1 MTART
6 AGYLTALSLSLL
18 VAACSSS
25 SGAGPGAGGSGGNTG
40 AGGRG
45 GDNATAGTSGGAG
58 TAGGGSGGNAGSA
71 GGTGGPGGSAG
82 AMGGAGGGAGAGGRG
97 GSGGTGGGTGG
108 SGGGTA
114 GSGGAGGRGGSGGA
128 AGGNA
133 GSGGAAGG
141 TAGSGGA
148 AGGDAGAGGR
158 GGAAGATG
166 GTGGSGS
173 TLKLEYQNDS
183 STATAFSIR
192 LTNLGP
198 SMPVISAIK
207 FRYYFSD
214 DSTNGNATA
223 AVTAAHW
230 EIASP
235 AMSFNLRTGTGCSI
249 VATFPATKSAYI
261 DFGCNLPS
269 PMNAQDAITM
279 SITIDPA
286 LQIPTN
292 DYSFINTGGAL
303 APNDHILV
311 LLNSVVVAGTPPP

>member
-1 MTART
+1 M
-6 AGYLTALSLSLL
+6 
-18 VAACSSS
+18 
-25 SGAGPGAGGSGGNTG
+25 GGTGGGTG

-45 GDNATAGTSGGAG
+45 GAAGS
-58 TAGGGSGGNAGSA
+58 GGGSGG
-71 GGTGGPGGSAG
+71 
-82 AMGGAGGGAGAGGRG
+82 GAGGSAGAGGRG
-97 GSGGTGGGTGG
+97 GSGGTGG
-108 SGGGTA
+108 SA
-114 GSGGAGGRGGSGGA
+114 GA
-128 AGGNA
+128 AGGAGA
-133 GSGGAAGG
+133 GS
-141 TAGSGGA
+141 
-148 AGGDAGAGGR
+148 GGR
-158 GGAAGATG
+158 GGAGGATG
-166 GTGGSGS
+166 GTGGSSS

-198 SMPVISAIK
+198 SMPNISAIK

-223 AVTAAHW
+223 TVTAAHW

-235 AMSFNLRTGTGCSI
+235 TTSINLRTGTGCSI
-249 VATFPATKSAYI
+249 VATVPATKSAYV
-261 DFGCNLPS
+261 DFGCSLPS

>member
-1 MTART
+1 MTAR
-6 AGYLTALSLSLL
+6 AGNLTALSFSLL
-18 VAACSSS
+18 IAACSSGG
-25 SGAGPGAGGSGGNTG
+25 GAGPGGGGSGGSTS

-45 GDNATAGTSGGAG
+45 GDSATAGTGGA
-58 TAGGGSGGNAGSA
+58 
-71 GGTGGPGGSAG
+71 AG
-82 AMGGAGGGAGAGGRG
+82 AV
-97 GSGGTGGGTGG
+97 GGTGGGNAGTGG
-108 SGGGTA
+108 STGGT
-114 GSGGAGGRGGSGGA
+114 GGSAGA

-133 GSGGAAGG
+133 GG
-141 TAGSGGA
+141 
-148 AGGDAGAGGR
+148 AGAGGR
-158 GGAAGATG
+158 GGAAGGTGGSTGGAAGSAGAGGRGGTGGAAG
-166 GTGGSGS
+166 GTGGSSS

-198 SMPVISAIK
+198 TMPNISALK

-223 AVTAAHW
+223 MVTAAHW

-235 AMSFNLRTGTGCSI
+235 ATSINLRTGTGCSI
-249 VATFPATKSAYI
+249 TATFPATKSAYV
-261 DFGCNLPS
+261 DFGCSLPS

-279 SITIDPA
+279 SITIDLS
-286 LQIPTN
+286 LQLPTN
-292 DYSFINTGGAL
+292 DYSFMNTNGAL

>member
-1 MTART
+1 MTAR
-6 AGYLTALSLSLL
+6 AGNLTALSFSLL
-18 VAACSSS
+18 IAACSSGG
-25 SGAGPGAGGSGGNTG
+25 GAGPGGGGSGGSTS

-45 GDNATAGTSGGAG
+45 GDSATAGTGGA
-58 TAGGGSGGNAGSA
+58 
-71 GGTGGPGGSAG
+71 AG
-82 AMGGAGGGAGAGGRG
+82 AV
-97 GSGGTGGGTGG
+97 GGTGGGNAGTGG
-108 SGGGTA
+108 STGGT
-114 GSGGAGGRGGSGGA
+114 GGSAGA

-133 GSGGAAGG
+133 GG
-141 TAGSGGA
+141 
-148 AGGDAGAGGR
+148 AGAGGR
-158 GGAAGATG
+158 GGAAGGTGGSTGGAAGSAGAGGRGGTGGAAG
-166 GTGGSGS
+166 GTGGSSS

-198 SMPVISAIK
+198 TMPNISALK

-223 AVTAAHW
+223 MVTAAHW

-235 AMSFNLRTGTGCSI
+235 ATSINLRTGTGCSI
-249 VATFPATKSAYI
+249 TATFPATKSAYV
-261 DFGCNLPS
+261 DFGCSLPS

-279 SITIDPA
+279 SITIDPS
-286 LQIPTN
+286 LQLPTN
-292 DYSFINTGGAL
+292 DYSFMNTNGAL

>member
-1 MTART
+1 MTAR
-6 AGYLTALSLSLL
+6 AGNLTALSFSLL
-18 VAACSSS
+18 IAACSSGG
-25 SGAGPGAGGSGGNTG
+25 GAGPGGGGSGGSTS

-45 GDNATAGTSGGAG
+45 GDSATAGTGGA
-58 TAGGGSGGNAGSA
+58 
-71 GGTGGPGGSAG
+71 AG
-82 AMGGAGGGAGAGGRG
+82 AV
-97 GSGGTGGGTGG
+97 GGTGGGNAGTGG
-108 SGGGTA
+108 STGGT
-114 GSGGAGGRGGSGGA
+114 GGSAGA

-133 GSGGAAGG
+133 GG
-141 TAGSGGA
+141 
-148 AGGDAGAGGR
+148 AGAGGR
-158 GGAAGATG
+158 GGAAGGTGGSTGGAAGSAGAGGRGGAGGATG
-166 GTGGSGS
+166 GTGGSAGAGAGGRGGTGGATGGTGGSSS

-198 SMPVISAIK
+198 TMPNISALK

-223 AVTAAHW
+223 MVTAAHW

-235 AMSFNLRTGTGCSI
+235 ATSINLRTGTGCSI
-249 VATFPATKSAYI
+249 TATFPATKSAYV
-261 DFGCNLPS
+261 DFGCSLPS

-279 SITIDPA
+279 SITIDPS
-286 LQIPTN
+286 LQLPTN
-292 DYSFINTGGAL
+292 DYSFMNTNGAL